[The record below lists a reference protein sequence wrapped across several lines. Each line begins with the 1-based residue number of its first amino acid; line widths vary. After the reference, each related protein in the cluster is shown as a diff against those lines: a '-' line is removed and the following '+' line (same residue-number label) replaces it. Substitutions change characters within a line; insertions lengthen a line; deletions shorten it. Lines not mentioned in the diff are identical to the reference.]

1 MSFGWCLYTLPH
13 MQGHLNNG
21 LTPQYRWCLG
31 PIDLPTRQWHL
42 QLTCRGSS
50 KALLT
55 SVCSSYLGIFART
68 EVWFKFHQC
77 GIMEWEG
84 LIQYV
89 RMRFALNNFKTY
101 FAEHIWNQVEL
112 NGVHATNIAS
122 NKRWLSTKFLEACRY
137 AEPVSFSAED
147 AK

>member
-1 MSFGWCLYTLPH
+1 MVG
-13 MQGHLNNG
+13 
-21 LTPQYRWCLG
+21 
-31 PIDLPTRQWHL
+31 
-42 QLTCRGSS
+42 
-50 KALLT
+50 
-55 SVCSSYLGIFART
+55 ART
-68 EVWFKFHQC
+68 EVWFKVHQC
-77 GIMEWEG
+77 GILEWEE

-122 NKRWLSTKFLEACRY
+122 NKRWLSSKFLEACRY